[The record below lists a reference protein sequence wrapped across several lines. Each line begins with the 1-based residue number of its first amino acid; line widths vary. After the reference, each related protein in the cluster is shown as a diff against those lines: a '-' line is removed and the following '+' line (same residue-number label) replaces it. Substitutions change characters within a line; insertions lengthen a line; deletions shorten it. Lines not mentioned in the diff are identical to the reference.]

1 VRIATCPGVHTK
13 MTPRKC
19 MLILNPIPAI
29 FTMSWMTTFTKRLRT
44 SIIASCCKITP
55 LWPMMARYHIMQ
67 VPTSLP
73 CCYMV
78 LIYSACRTEEQA
90 VCKLRI
96 NF

>member
-13 MTPRKC
+13 MMLRKC

-29 FTMSWMTTFTKRLRT
+29 FTMSWMTTFTKRLPA
-44 SIIASCCKITP
+44 SIIASCCKIMP
-55 LWPMMARYHIMQ
+55 LWPMMARYHITQ
-67 VPTSLP
+67 VPISLP

-78 LIYSACRTEEQA
+78 LIYWLCRIEGQA

-96 NF
+96 NC